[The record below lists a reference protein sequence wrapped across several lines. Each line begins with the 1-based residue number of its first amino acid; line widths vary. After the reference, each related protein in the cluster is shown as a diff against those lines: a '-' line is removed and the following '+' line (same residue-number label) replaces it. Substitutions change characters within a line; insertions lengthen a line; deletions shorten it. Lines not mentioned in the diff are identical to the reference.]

1 MTTILTV
8 NAGSSS
14 VRLDLVEVLGER
26 VRALA
31 QRHLAGHPEAGHP
44 ENGAAILADFIQA
57 HPQSRPDAVAHRVVH
72 GGPRFTAPTL
82 LDDSIVRSLTELAS
96 FAPLHATA
104 TMLWMRAAVEA
115 LPPPITQVCVF
126 DTTFFAA
133 LPAIAAAYAIPV
145 ELARSRGLRRLGF
158 HGFAHRSM
166 WRQWSERRP
175 DLSQSGLA
183 RGGRLVTLQL
193 GSGCSA
199 AAIRAGSPIDTSMG
213 FTPMEGLIMS
223 TRSGDL
229 DPGLVLHLQRLEGL
243 GVDDMERMLERE
255 SGLRGLS
262 GTSGDMRSLLADK
275 EDPAACF
282 AVDAF
287 CYRVRKYVGAY
298 LAVLGGLDGIVFGG
312 GVGENSP
319 AVRSASLSGLEAFGI
334 VVDEAKNRAAVGR
347 EDRISPPGAAVEI
360 RVVQVFE
367 AGEMARD
374 AANVLGS
381 STGD

>member
-14 VRLDLVEVLGER
+14 VRLELVEIRGER

-31 QRHLAGHPEAGHP
+31 HRHIAGHPDER
-44 ENGAAILADFIQA
+44 AAILGDFLGA
-57 HPQSRPDAVAHRVVH
+57 HPQSPPDAVAHRVVH
-72 GGPRFTAPTL
+72 GGPRFTSPTRI
-82 LDDSIVRSLTELAS
+82 DDSVVRCLSELAS
-96 FAPLHATA
+96 LAPLHATA
-104 TMLWMRAAVEA
+104 TMLWMRAAIEA
-115 LPPPITQVCVF
+115 LPSSVVQVCVF

-133 LPAIAAAYAIPV
+133 LPPIAAVYAIPV

-158 HGFAHRSM
+158 HGFAHRFM
-166 WRQWSERRP
+166 WRRWTELRP
-175 DLSQSGLA
+175 DLSQDGLA
-183 RGGRLVTLQL
+183 HGGRLLTLQL

-199 AAIRAGSPIDTSMG
+199 AAIRSGSPIDTSMG

-229 DPGLVLHLQRLEGL
+229 DPGLVLHLQRAEGF
-243 GVDDMERMLERE
+243 GVDDMENLLERE

-262 GTSGDMRSLLADK
+262 GTSGDMRRLLADG
-275 EDPAACF
+275 ENPAARL

-312 GVGENSP
+312 GIGENSSE
-319 AVRSASLSGLEAFGI
+319 VRSTSLSGLEALGI

-347 EDRISPPGAAVEI
+347 EGRISPPGAPVEI
-360 RVVQVFE
+360 RVMQVDE

-374 AANVLGS
+374 AASVLDSGR
-381 STGD
+381 